1 MIFIISDTHFSH
13 ANIIKYCNRPF
24 NDIEESAIED
34 DKEKYQYSY
43 EDILTFDHQSKIN
56 ECGRNCFILF

>member
-1 MIFIISDTHFSH
+1 MNGQDTILGTYGDEIVVGCRDF
-13 ANIIKYCNRPF
+13 NQDGYQFVPF

-43 EDILTFDHQSKIN
+43 EDILTF
-56 ECGRNCFILF
+56 